1 MSFTHSKIISFLWI
15 ITLIYTLLVIAQA
28 LFIWHLRMITGQF
41 RKTLAITH
49 RCVVISV
56 TREDKSTAAVG
67 SCHPSVIFSSKGSR
81 SIWMSEAEETTKPQQ
96 NRADGDDF
104 CSCCGFWSSA
114 WEKTKSSSRS
124 GTISIPFLI
133 KQSLFRMCFMWTV
146 EKLSFHIACHLNW
159 RQYVKI
165 GITLQHIINTIR
177 NQDSLMD

>member
-1 MSFTHSKIISFLWI
+1 MDYYSNLHSFSNRTSSVYLAFENDYWP
-15 ITLIYTLLVIAQA
+15 
-28 LFIWHLRMITGQF
+28 F
-41 RKTLAITH
+41 RKTHAITH
-49 RCVVISV
+49 RCVCDLCDE
-56 TREDKSTAAVG
+56 RRQEH
-67 SCHPSVIFSSKGSR
+67 SCCWVLSSKCDFRFKGSR

-133 KQSLFRMCFMWTV
+133 KQSLIRMCFMWTV

-165 GITLQHIINTIR
+165 GITLQHITNTIR